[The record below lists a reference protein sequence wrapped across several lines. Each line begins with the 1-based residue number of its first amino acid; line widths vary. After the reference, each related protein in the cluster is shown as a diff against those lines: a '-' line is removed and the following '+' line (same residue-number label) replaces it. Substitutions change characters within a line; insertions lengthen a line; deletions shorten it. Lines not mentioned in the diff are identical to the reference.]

1 MLAHSYMS
9 NIEVVL
15 FSHDC
20 AGNSLCWWKH
30 FVEALHLLQL
40 GTDIDTVYLKNKNA
54 FFFEGMME
62 E

>member
-1 MLAHSYMS
+1 MTALAT
-9 NIEVVL
+9 V
-15 FSHDC
+15 
-20 AGNSLCWWKH
+20 LCWWKH